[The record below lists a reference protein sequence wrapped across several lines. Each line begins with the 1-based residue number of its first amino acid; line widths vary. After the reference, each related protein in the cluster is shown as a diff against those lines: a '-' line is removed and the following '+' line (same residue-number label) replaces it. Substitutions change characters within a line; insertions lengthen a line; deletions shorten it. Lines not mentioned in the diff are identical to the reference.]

1 MPTAPSQQARRTLLQ
16 NLDSSR
22 KPSGICPFTPP
33 ARALSHVGQ
42 GAKQSPLGL
51 LALSKGACPCSG
63 LKSGPPMAL
72 CSPGSPVTGQQ
83 PAVCGAGDAVACAQ
97 GM

>member
-16 NLDSSR
+16 NSDSSR

-72 CSPGSPVTGQQ
+72 CSGLRGRGRSGLCTGYVRFRERQ
-83 PAVCGAGDAVACAQ
+83 P
-97 GM
+97 